1 MKGID
6 NTMKQTTQDTG
17 AAAKAA
23 AREERDS
30 RNARVLACAR
40 GLVAGNSAFPALQIP
55 SDGSGSADDMAL
67 VLCHHGLEDARL
79 EATRK
84 ALAWTLAAKPAP
96 RRVVLVEAQE
106 ADAGFRLEGLEG
118 VEHVKRSIPEAG
130 KGCWIKEALWTIGA
144 REALKDEKVTKL
156 CFLDAD
162 CSFADQGWAG
172 EVSGAL
178 ENHDLVSPHSHMYY
192 ADQPDAAVLGLQPS
206 SGHVI
211 AAKEGGNGL
220 PGLAVAMTRGFF
232 LGRLGGQ
239 VPNLCIGSGDVY
251 LWLVSA
257 GKDRYPVNTVTFP
270 HALTSAELQGMRP
283 APSIGTAGQVA
294 VHRNHGPFG
303 ERCYKQRAVLCRA
316 CSPATGDCIGY
327 DRDGMPVWKDTP
339 GGRILSK
346 AYPALLELARAK
358 VPTLREARDLY
369 DKLAVEEYGP
379 IDDEHPLV
387 VTCLLRSGGG
397 YDARH
402 VRWLK
407 AQFEAKCKAPFR
419 FVCQSD
425 VKIDGVETIPL
436 ESGAKDAPGWWGQVE
451 HYRNIWPE
459 GASVLTCDLD
469 TVVFGEFT
477 PHRCPEGEFFML
489 REYGN
494 WYRSAW
500 AVWGGGLT
508 YFRGDFSFIPEA
520 YKEDAAAGGQASPV
534 FNSIAPQEF
543 VTSCLRA
550 KGVHPK
556 DIESHFCV
564 SYYQGRVDSILP
576 QAHFAVFPAS
586 PKPWEIAPRPYW
598 VPELPKE

>member
-6 NTMKQTTQDTG
+6 NTMKQTTQDTE
-17 AAAKAA
+17 AAAKAV

-55 SDGSGSADDMAL
+55 SDGAGSADDLAL
-67 VLCHHGLEDARL
+67 VLCHHGHEDARL
-79 EATRK
+79 DATLK

-106 ADAGFRLEGLEG
+106 ADAGFLLEGLEG
-118 VEHVKRSIPEAG
+118 VGHVKRSIPEAG

-178 ENHDLVSPHSHMYY
+178 ENHDLISPHSHMYY

-283 APSIGTAGQVA
+283 APSIGTAGQIA
-294 VHRNHGPFG
+294 VHRNHECGVSEFTM
-303 ERCYKQRAVLCRA
+303 RL
-316 CSPATGDCIGY
+316 
-327 DRDGMPVWKDTP
+327 
-339 GGRILSK
+339 
-346 AYPALLELARAK
+346 
-358 VPTLREARDLY
+358 
-369 DKLAVEEYGP
+369 
-379 IDDEHPLV
+379 PLV
-387 VTCLLRSGGG
+387 VGERRLWRLNINT
-397 YDARH
+397 
-402 VRWLK
+402 
-407 AQFEAKCKAPFR
+407 
-419 FVCQSD
+419 
-425 VKIDGVETIPL
+425 L
-436 ESGAKDAPGWWGQVE
+436 ESL
-451 HYRNIWPE
+451 YRPSPSEARAVCPANMDNTRKKTQ
-459 GASVLTCDLD
+459 SNKTTLFLR
-469 TVVFGEFT
+469 TVQTPFT
-477 PHRCPEGEFFML
+477 PSPAR
-489 REYGN
+489 
-494 WYRSAW
+494 
-500 AVWGGGLT
+500 
-508 YFRGDFSFIPEA
+508 RG
-520 YKEDAAAGGQASPV
+520 
-534 FNSIAPQEF
+534 
-543 VTSCLRA
+543 
-550 KGVHPK
+550 
-556 DIESHFCV
+556 
-564 SYYQGRVDSILP
+564 
-576 QAHFAVFPAS
+576 
-586 PKPWEIAPRPYW
+586 
-598 VPELPKE
+598 